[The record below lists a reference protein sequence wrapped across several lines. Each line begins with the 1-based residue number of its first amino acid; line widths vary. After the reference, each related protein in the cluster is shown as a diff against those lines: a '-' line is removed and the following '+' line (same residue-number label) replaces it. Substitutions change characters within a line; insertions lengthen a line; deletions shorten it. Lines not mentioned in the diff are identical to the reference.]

1 MKKLLGAT
9 LAIVMGATLVGGL
22 AACNTNDDEKNADI
36 AKKAISTVRAMYLD
50 KAKETPATYTV
61 IGQSKVDGTNYDV
74 NWTATPAADCT
85 IENFSSYVSVG
96 AMAEDKL
103 VTVSITKSTEMAI
116 NYKLNASVTVG
127 NATESV
133 SFDRTVPKSDLNVQ
147 TQSVEI
153 NLSTTST
160 RTSTSA
166 TQQIWEENGVKLT
179 NDKGNSTT
187 AVADVAP
194 IRIYKSSSVKLE
206 YPGMLQLVFHSN
218 KAMGTSNYPAYL
230 LQSLQADLGNVAT
243 ITSDSTNADDP
254 TVTVKLNNAVD
265 ILEFTANA
273 GQIRLNKIDIDAVEG
288 GATDADK
295 VAVAKASLD
304 LDTKNYTA
312 VGTYDLPATKSGANI
327 SWAVSG
333 TSDYVSIDGG
343 KLKITS
349 MPAADTDVT
358 LTATISSGSVTDTK
372 DITIKL
378 IVISGLTNDGT
389 LEHPY
394 TPSQAKLVAKQ
405 TLAEGA
411 TAATEVYVKGYV
423 IAPGTYNATFN
434 NFDNMYIAD
443 VYAADKATTADDALY
458 VYRPAPDGTYLTTEG
473 FLKGD
478 LVTFRG
484 KLQNYKADVQE
495 LTSGTCVAREAAQRT
510 DADIVA
516 DAKAALTLN
525 EHYTTVQDVALPTEK
540 NGATVSWA
548 LQAASDYASIDGNTL
563 KITSLPTTD
572 TTVTLV
578 ATISCGDAND
588 TKEITIHLQQ
598 LALTHAGTAADPFT
612 VADLETISAIVA
624 SGAYYTDGSAAKQVW
639 VKAFIVDPGAFSTQY
654 KNVSGVYIID
664 EFDVNKD
671 KDSDGAFYVYRL
683 AQDGTHITAE
693 GSALGKG
700 DEVVITGY
708 IQNYNGKCQ
717 ITYSGSNN
725 ASVVS
730 RTAYVDDRNDD
741 KKITDALAGV
751 DATLSDITAV
761 GDVVLPTPD
770 DADVTFAWVSGN
782 TAVATIV
789 DGKLHV
795 ETLPAQDTEVT
806 LTLTA
811 SCGTGTPQN
820 KEVKVIVHPAG
831 AGVTLDFVTN
841 FATYGKDWGTSY
853 TSHTVKFSDVGGDV
867 NDTGTVVMSN
877 ANKQSSTAT
886 IIDRPVIC
894 AKNVAQYVTV
904 IANTGKTITSVE
916 FDLQQWG
923 SKTFADIHIEY
934 STDGTTWT
942 SCSDVIK
949 TPGKLASTTLPAG
962 VTQVRLSYIASG
974 KSNTQAGLSAIKITY
989 AS

>member
-85 IENFSSYVSVG
+85 IENFSNYVSVG

-133 SFDRTVPKSDLNVQ
+133 SFDRTVPKSDLDVQ

-153 NLSTTST
+153 NLSATST

-179 NDKGNSTT
+179 NDKGNSVTD
-187 AVADVAP
+187 VADVAP
-194 IRIYKSSSVKLE
+194 IRIYKSSSVKIE

-218 KAMGTSNYPAYL
+218 KALGTSDYASYL
-230 LQSLQADLGNVAT
+230 LQSLQADLSNIST

-273 GQIRLNKIDIDAVEG
+273 GQIRLTKIDIDAVVG

-304 LDTKNYTA
+304 LATKNYTA
-312 VGTYDLPATKSGANI
+312 TGDYDLPATKSGANI

-333 TSDYVSIDGG
+333 ASDYVSIDGG

-372 DITIKL
+372 NITIKL
-378 IVISGLTNDGT
+378 LSLGLTNDGT

-394 TPSQAKLVAKQ
+394 TPSEAKLVAKQ
-405 TLAEGA
+405 TLAEGD

-423 IAPGTYNATFN
+423 IAPGTYNTQFK

-458 VYRPAPDGTYLTTEG
+458 VYRPTPDGTYLTTEG
-473 FLKGD
+473 FTKGD
-478 LVTFRG
+478 LVTFKG
-484 KLQNYKADVQE
+484 KLQNYRADTQE
-495 LTSGTCVAREAAQRT
+495 LTSGTCVAREVAQRT
-510 DADIVA
+510 DADVVA

-525 EHYTTVQDVALPTEK
+525 ESYTTVQDVALPTEK
-540 NGATVSWA
+540 SGATVSWA
-548 LQAASDYASIDGNTL
+548 LQAASEYASIDGSTL

-578 ATISCGDAND
+578 ATISCGDATD
-588 TKEITIHLQQ
+588 TKTFTIHLQQ
-598 LALTHAGTAADPFT
+598 LTLAHAGTLADPFT
-612 VADLETISAIVA
+612 VADLKTISATVA

-639 VKAFIVDPGAFSTQY
+639 VKAFIVDPGEFSTQY
-654 KNVSGVYIID
+654 KNVSKVYIVD

-671 KDSDGAFYVYRL
+671 KTSEDAFYVYRL
-683 AQDGTHITAE
+683 AQDGTHITATA
-693 GSALGKG
+693 SALGKG

-708 IQNYNGKCQ
+708 IQNYNGTCQ
-717 ITYSGSNN
+717 ITFSGSNN
-725 ASVVS
+725 ATVVS

-751 DATLSDITAV
+751 DATLADVKAV
-761 GDVVLPTPD
+761 GDVVLPTPE

-795 ETLPAQDTEVT
+795 EALPTVDTEVT

-811 SCGTGTPQN
+811 SCGTGTSQN
-820 KEVKVIVHPAG
+820 KEVKVVIKAPAPAG
-831 AGVTLDFVTN
+831 TTAKVDFSSVTEKNATSISDGDATTLINGFCSADAGLVS
-841 FATYGKDWGTSY
+841 ATISKGYKGAGTSGGASWINQSGLIKLGASKAGGSLEL
-853 TSHTVKFSDVGGDV
+853 TFGKKVSKVEITCAGWTATDTITVNSGTAQTPGGDK
-867 NDTGTVVMSN
+867 TVLTFDL
-877 ANKQSSTAT
+877 STASET
-886 IIDRPVIC
+886 LSIATGNRAAIWDI
-894 AKNVAQYVTV
+894 TV
-904 IANTGKTITSVE
+904 YWAE
-916 FDLQQWG
+916 
-923 SKTFADIHIEY
+923 
-934 STDGTTWT
+934 
-942 SCSDVIK
+942 
-949 TPGKLASTTLPAG
+949 
-962 VTQVRLSYIASG
+962 
-974 KSNTQAGLSAIKITY
+974 
-989 AS
+989 